1 VVEEEGE
8 DNTAPVDAQ
17 ILFADT
23 FDWLIETDMIF
34 VELID
39 IDLVFIDKL
48 FLDYRIFVLII
59 DRDFADFADFADF
72 IDIFAVEL

>member
-17 ILFADT
+17 IPFADT

-39 IDLVFIDKL
+39 IDLLFIDKL

-59 DRDFADFADFADF
+59 DRDFADFADF